1 MARKLDPERIYASR
15 RAAVFSILTGSGCP
29 EDRAEAHVSAWEAYA
44 AAEGRRAAHRGIL
57 WDGAPEWIAER
68 RSGARKG

>member
-15 RAAVFSILTGSGCP
+15 RAAVFSILTGSGCR
-29 EDRAEAHVSAWEAYA
+29 ENRAEAHVRP
-44 AAEGRRAAHRGIL
+44 GRRTLPPRADSGSPRHSR
-57 WDGAPEWIAER
+57 DEDTEWIAER